1 MTLRGQILV
10 SRTDDDTTLPSV
22 CPFKTSPV
30 YDGTT
35 RTCWKAC
42 ARVAGIHGDVLNVQT
57 EVFSVPHHTAHTAQ
71 HTPTHN
77 ITQNHTQH
85 HTEKM
90 GKRERQKKEKKEKER
105 ERERERKRRKREK
118 ERENERERNRERD
131 RETERQ
137 RDREKTEEERQD
149 KRRDQESRQ
158 DEKEERWNY
167 EFFQQMFQDPQ
178 TRQMNEP
185 NMFRKKKKKQNFSDE
200 LFLHFF
206 FESSESDRFF
216 NYLHDSNWIFRVRG
230 INSENVPGC
239 TVRRTAFGRKKS
251 RRSTMPEYW
260 EDFVSE
266 TLKNAWRTLES
277 HMESNAPWKLQNSFK
292 DVEGISTGAT
302 TRWTKAGSNSMPR
315 QIA

>member
-216 NYLHDSNWIFRVRG
+216 NYYMIRIGFFGSGNKFGERSGLHGKTNSIWTQEKPKVDNARILRGLCQWNFKERVKNIG
-230 INSENVPGC
+230 IAYGIKC
-239 TVRRTAFGRKKS
+239 A
-251 RRSTMPEYW
+251 
-260 EDFVSE
+260 
-266 TLKNAWRTLES
+266 
-277 HMESNAPWKLQNSFK
+277 MEVAKQL
-292 DVEGISTGAT
+292 
-302 TRWTKAGSNSMPR
+302 
-315 QIA
+315 